1 MSNWRRRGRAAGIVG
16 GALLLVAC
24 GVFDPGAAGR
34 NSAPLS
40 PASMATATSTPAT
53 STGAALADAVTGEA
67 LVAQLRE
74 LEQITMAADGTRA
87 AGSRG
92 YAA

>member
-1 MSNWRRRGRAAGIVG
+1 MSNWRGPGRAAGIVG
-16 GALLLVAC
+16 VALLLASC

-53 STGAALADAVTGEA
+53 STGALVRSRSSVSSVSDAKGP
-67 LVAQLRE
+67 
-74 LEQITMAADGTRA
+74 
-87 AGSRG
+87 
-92 YAA
+92 